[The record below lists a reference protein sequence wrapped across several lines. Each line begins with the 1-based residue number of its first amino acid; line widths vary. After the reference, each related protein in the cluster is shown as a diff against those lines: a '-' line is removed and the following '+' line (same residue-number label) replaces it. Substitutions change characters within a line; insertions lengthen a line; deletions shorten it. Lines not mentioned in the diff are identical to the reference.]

1 MVKNTPINL
10 GCDMAMGR
18 IWSLTPDEQLRIE
31 NPVLYKAKQEVKKFD
46 IDDIADIDD
55 EESEM
60 PF

>member
-18 IWSLTPDEQLRIE
+18 IWSLTPEEQLRID
-31 NPVLYKAKQEVKKFD
+31 NPILYRAQQNTMPFNV
-46 IDDIADIDD
+46 DDIEEIEDD
-55 EESEM
+55 NEM